1 MTMPESTVSEF
12 PLLGPRDGVRPRAG
26 RHGGARP
33 LLAVAGPEPGSPARL
48 HVLLVSRNHV
58 ERLGIEQMLL
68 SSAAVESCRSHDDV
82 AAALGDAAARH
93 ESTVLIIVLR
103 DLDEMAG
110 SLLRTATRQGV
121 KLLVLLDDELTH
133 LHRLAGV
140 RSSGFA
146 SVRDLNATSLNLA
159 LERLCGGEMP
169 IPPHVAHLLVSA
181 ASEQYDA
188 GASRT
193 RVRVTPREQ
202 EVLVLLV
209 EGLSNKQVA
218 RRLGISVHG
227 AKRHV
232 ANVLA
237 KLDCPNRTLA
247 VARALREGL
256 YEEYRT
262 QARRQSA
269 TTAAATRW

>member
-1 MTMPESTVSEF
+1 MIISESTVREF
-12 PLLGPRDGVRPRAG
+12 PLLRPGDGLRRRAG
-26 RHGGARP
+26 RSEGVRS
-33 LLAVAGPEPGSPARL
+33 LLAVAVPEPENAARL
-48 HVLLVSRNHV
+48 HVSLVLRNHV

-68 SSAAVESCRSHDDV
+68 SLAAVESCQSHDDV
-82 AAALGDAAARH
+82 AAALGDTTAWH
-93 ESTVLIIVLR
+93 ESTVLVIALR
-103 DLDEMAG
+103 DLDEVTG
-110 SLLRTATRQGV
+110 SLLRSATRRGM
-121 KLLVLLDDELTH
+121 KLLVLIDDELTH

-146 SVRDLNATSLNLA
+146 SVSDLDATSLNLA
-159 LERLCGGEMP
+159 LERLGRGEMP
-169 IPPHVAHLLVSA
+169 IPPHVAHLLVSV

-209 EGLSNKQVA
+209 EGLSNKQIA

-256 YEEYRT
+256 YEEYLA
-262 QARRQSA
+262 QAGQQS
-269 TTAAATRW
+269 TTTPVR